1 MANFLTKTASGVL
14 QLVSGLATS
23 AGVADAGK
31 IPQLNAA
38 GKLDMSLIPAGVGDE
53 SISGLTAGVALTA
66 GQFVYIGSAGTVLVA
81 SNASITTAAQ
91 GYVKAAYAN
100 AATDVVV
107 YFEGVNTS
115 VTAATIGADYYL
127 GTAGAIVG
135 TPPTFAVNTI
145 CQSLGTATATNT
157 LQVEIARAV
166 QYAVQ

>member
-14 QLVSGLATS
+14 QLVSGLAIS

-38 GKLDMSLIPAGVGDE
+38 GKLDISLIPAGIGEE
-53 SISGLTAGVALTA
+53 SISGLTAGAALTA

-81 SNASITTAAQ
+81 SNTSITTAAQ
-91 GYVKAAYAN
+91 GYVKANHAN

-107 YFEGVNTS
+107 YFEGVNS
-115 VTAATIGADYYL
+115 AVTAATIGATYYL
-127 GTAGAIVG
+127 GTAGAIVA

-145 CQSLGTATATNT
+145 CQALGTATATNT